1 MGAAAFRNDRSIGGM
16 AMKKQIISSEINAQ
30 ALELAKAVRSNQE
43 RKRKDR
49 VDHSVTVVIDED
61 RALVVCGS
69 AHQLTGMFVDLIKER
84 PEFRQV
90 MEDAIRQYGYSN
102 HWKL

>member
-1 MGAAAFRNDRSIGGM
+1 MGAVASWHDRSIGGM

-49 VDHSVTVVIDED
+49 IDHTVSVIINED
-61 RALVVCGS
+61 KALMVCGS
-69 AHQLTGMFVDLIKER
+69 AHEMVGMFTDLIKKR
-84 PEFRQV
+84 PEFLQV
-90 MEDAIRQYGYSN
+90 LNDAIRKYGYSN
-102 HWKL
+102 CWKL